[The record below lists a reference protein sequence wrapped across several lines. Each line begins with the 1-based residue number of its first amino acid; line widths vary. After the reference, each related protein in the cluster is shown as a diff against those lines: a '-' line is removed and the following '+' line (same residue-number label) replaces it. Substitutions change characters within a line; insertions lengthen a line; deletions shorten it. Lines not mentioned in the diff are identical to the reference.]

1 MKVLFDKR
9 IRADMRDQDNFPT
22 QQYDEAIRRY
32 ESRFGPGSLSDST
45 NQLSMIKLIV
55 ESQTPFS
62 EFKKLLRK
70 EAKLKDIVESE
81 LWPFITARDGEWVE
95 YMGSDARDKYTAA
108 HKYAE
113 YLKREIGD
121 PRTMHNKRHDLILDL
136 ASTVDFPS
144 AIDLQVLNALRASW
158 FGLPSIQSGDLCFS
172 MSDLQPSEV
181 DASTFREV
189 GINSENVDLQQY
201 TFQEDSRPI
210 GNSGL
215 DKYEFKEL
223 RVAIDGHDTWSSFRD
238 KVAEASGIPKQFID
252 MVCYTKGTNGR
263 NPIYWNIQDI
273 TQFERCSEGQVRIF
287 DRRERLLFMPEC
299 VLDFPMDSGDLSCI
313 RAASE
318 TPLYRKLQKMYADYE
333 QKLTQRRY
341 RSDAF
346 NLDLYARNVARF
358 KEDALESCSR
368 RPDMRAVHCLI
379 SKYVDPF
386 ERQITRIRKFID
398 ANKLQEPTAASQI
411 KEKAEAWLE
420 FLSLYPDEVKEDP
433 NLDQNLENL
442 EKFKKAM
449 ANEIG
454 NYDRFV
460 NNTVYKLKQKGEFAR
475 SLKNWKIQVS
485 DLLQPPGSFSD
496 FTKSETFYNLRY
508 QVLNDWLY
516 IDGWL
521 PGTQRKAI
529 YDTLSVAIK
538 FADLEQTK
546 AHMSAPNMTRRNAI
560 ISLQNHVDN
569 TPRGQLFKKARD
581 ELIFKWFPD
590 AHIRDPRYRVL
601 WQDPRFEPKPTFEF
615 PKFEWPKV
623 IADIIIEYAKD
634 PIDSLLEAKGS
645 PLKLSYYQANP
656 EAFIGAPDDQ
666 STPIEVPMTKD
677 DTWPTIVRKVS
688 DMLRIPEKYLE
699 FVSKLPDGTH
709 RDVSNST
716 DIHLENG
723 ATLWV
728 LDTRDRLFRSF
739 RLREGK
745 LG

>member
-32 ESRFGPGSLSDST
+32 EIRFGPGSLSDST

-62 EFKKLLRK
+62 EFEKLLRK
-70 EAKLKDIVESE
+70 EANLKDIVESK
-81 LWPFITARDGEWVE
+81 LWPFLETRDGEWVE
-95 YMGSDARDKYTAA
+95 YVGSDARDKYTAA

-121 PRTMHNKRHDLILDL
+121 PRTMHNRRHDLILEL

-172 MSDLQPSEV
+172 MSDLQLIEV

-223 RVAIDGHDTWSSFRD
+223 RVAIDGHETWSSFRD
-238 KVAEASGIPKQFID
+238 KVADASGIPKQFID
-252 MVCYTKGTNGR
+252 MICYTKGTNGR

-273 TQFERCSEGQVRIF
+273 TQFQRCSEGQMRVF

-318 TPLYRKLQKMYADYE
+318 TPLYRTLQKMHDDYE
-333 QKLTQRRY
+333 QKLTQGERCTF
-341 RSDAF
+341 D
-346 NLDLYARNVARF
+346 LDLYALNVARF
-358 KEDALESCSR
+358 KEDALQSCSR

-379 SKYVDPF
+379 SKNVDPF

-398 ANKLQEPTAASQI
+398 AKKQQEPTAASQI

-420 FLSLYPDEVKEDP
+420 FLSLYPDEVKEDQ
-433 NLDQNLENL
+433 NLDQNLENI

-449 ANEIG
+449 VNEIR
-454 NYDRFV
+454 NHDRFV
-460 NNTVYKLKQKGEFAR
+460 DNTVYKLKKKDEFAQ
-475 SLKNWKIQVS
+475 SLKNWKIHLH
-485 DLLQPPGSFSD
+485 DLLQLPGSFSD
-496 FTKSETFYNLRY
+496 FTKSDTFHDFRCF
-508 QVLNDWLY
+508 VRKDWLV
-516 IDGWL
+516 IKGRL

-529 YDTLSVAIK
+529 YDTWHVAVI
-538 FADLEQTK
+538 FAHLEQTK
-546 AHMSAPNMTRRNAI
+546 AGMSAPNMTRRNAI

-581 ELIFKWFPD
+581 ELIFKWFI
-590 AHIRDPRYRVL
+590 HTHSRDPLCTKWYRL
-601 WQDPRFEPKPTFEF
+601 SQDPRFEPKPPFEF

-634 PIDSLLEAKGS
+634 PIDNLLKTKGS
-645 PLKLSYYQANP
+645 PLNFSYYQVNP
-656 EAFIGAPDDQ
+656 ELLTDDRL
-666 STPIEVPMTKD
+666 TPIEVPMTKD
-677 DTWPTIVRKVS
+677 DTWATIVRKVS

-699 FVSKLPDGTH
+699 FVSKLPNGTH
-709 RDVSNST
+709 REVKNLT
-716 DIHLENG
+716 DIHLENN
-723 ATLWV
+723 AALWV

-739 RLREGK
+739 RVRQGA